1 MTAAS
6 RSTPSPVVTAAHGAT
21 QATLEPSQSIPL
33 MEQAI
38 SPAGR
43 AQLLE
48 ITYSRI
54 RLSITVLPVIALCLS
69 WFYARSHSAVGMWL
83 WCAFYVCF
91 ALGIRWHHRSYVR
104 DQTALSD
111 ASLLAKWQPFIE
123 KLAIVHGFALS
134 APAFITLGQAP
145 FDFGIL
151 FLLTLAAI
159 TAGNATHQTP
169 VLGIFWRFFIAGW
182 NLTVVMVCWIF
193 PQHWPYILPMTV
205 MYSFLMYRHAR
216 MANQFFIKQIVLE
229 ERSIALAAQYKAAK
243 DQAEEALSAKNQ
255 FLVTASHDL
264 RQPVH
269 SMGMLIEA
277 IVQRNEQSSLVPLLG
292 DLKSSVHS
300 VNLMFNSLLDL
311 SKIESGIVAS
321 NANPVQLAGLLRD
334 VTALFREEAQRRG
347 LQLRTRA
354 PATHAVVLAD
364 VSLLRQALVNLVQ
377 NALRYTQT
385 GGVLVAVRERR
396 GAHGALA
403 AGTAADLDVSTGT
416 GAAAGVGVAA
426 WKIEVWDTGVGVSQ
440 QEREQIY
447 TPFYRNKN
455 AWQIDSAG
463 HGLGLAVVA
472 RCAKL
477 MGASYGLSS
486 QLGRGSRFWLT
497 LPASTAASG
506 LEPYHPTS
514 PEAAAIHRLGP
525 LHGNCLVVEDDP
537 LVTAAWAALFQA
549 WRVNARFVA
558 HASEALAAIDAG
570 FVPQAILCDQR
581 LRSGESGFDILRALL
596 ERCPEASGAMVS
608 GEYNAPELVQA
619 ESDGYL
625 VLRKPLEVAD
635 LHEILARWFKAPA

>member
-1 MTAAS
+1 MTTTPSRAPHSTPGTATNALPGSTAAAQS
-6 RSTPSPVVTAAHGAT
+6 SVQPI
-21 QATLEPSQSIPL
+21 LEPSTAIPIL
-33 MEQAI
+33 EEAI

-48 ITYSRI
+48 MTYSRI
-54 RLSITVLPVIALCLS
+54 RLSITVLPVITFCLS
-69 WFYARSHSAVGMWL
+69 WFYAQSHDATGMWL
-83 WCAFYVCF
+83 WCAFYICF
-91 ALGIRWHHRSYVR
+91 AIGIRLCHRSYMR
-104 DQTALSD
+104 DQATLND
-111 ASLLAKWQPFIE
+111 ADFLAKWQPFTQ
-123 KLAIVHGFALS
+123 KLAIVHGLGLA
-134 APAFITLGQAP
+134 APVFITLGKTP

-151 FLLTLAAI
+151 YLLTLATI

-182 NLTVVMVCWIF
+182 NLTIVMQYWMF
-193 PQHWPYILPMTV
+193 PQHWQYTLPMSM
-205 MYSFLMYRHAR
+205 MYSVLMYRHAR
-216 MANQFFIKQIVLE
+216 IANQFFIKQIVLE
-229 ERSIALAAQYKAAK
+229 ERSIELAAQYKAAK

-255 FLVTASHDL
+255 FLATASHDL

-277 IVQRNEQSSLVPLLG
+277 IVQRNEQASLVPLLG

-311 SKIESGIVAS
+311 SKIESGIVATQTS
-321 NANPVQLAGLLRD
+321 PVQLAGLLRD

-347 LQLRTRA
+347 LQLRMRA
-354 PATHAVVLAD
+354 PKAHAVVQAD

-377 NALRYTQT
+377 NALRYTKT
-385 GGVLVAVRERR
+385 GGVLVAVRERAVA
-396 GAHGALA
+396 GAGAD
-403 AGTAADLDVSTGT
+403 TSTG
-416 GAAAGVGVAA
+416 A
-426 WKIEVWDTGVGVSQ
+426 WKIEVWDTGVGVSN

-447 TPFYRNKN
+447 TPFYRNEN

-477 MGASYGLSS
+477 MGATYGLTSS
-486 QLGRGSRFWLT
+486 LGHGSRFWLT
-497 LPASTAASG
+497 LPASTAADNLALKSYAD
-506 LEPYHPTS
+506 PD
-514 PEAAAIHRLGP
+514 AAAITPLRP

-537 LVTAAWAALFQA
+537 LVSAAWVALFQA
-549 WRVNARFVA
+549 WQVNARFVTNA
-558 HASEALAAIDAG
+558 TEALATIDAG
-570 FVPQAILCDQR
+570 FAPQAILCDQR

-596 ERCPEASGAMVS
+596 ARCPDASGAMVS

-635 LHEILARWFKAPA
+635 LHEVLARWFEP

>member
-1 MTAAS
+1 MTTTPNRAPH
-6 RSTPSPVVTAAHGAT
+6 STPGSTANASPGSTTAAHSSA
-21 QATLEPSQSIPL
+21 QPSLEPSTAIPIL
-33 MEQAI
+33 EEAI

-48 ITYSRI
+48 MTYSRI
-54 RLSITVLPVIALCLS
+54 RLSITVLPVITFCLS
-69 WFYARSHSAVGMWL
+69 WFYAQSHDALGMWL
-83 WCAFYVCF
+83 WCAFYICF
-91 ALGIRWHHRSYVR
+91 AIGIRLHHRSYVR

-111 ASLLAKWQPFIE
+111 ANLLAKWQPFTQ
-123 KLAIVHGFALS
+123 KLAIVHGLALA
-134 APAFITLGQAP
+134 APAFITLGKTP

-182 NLTVVMVCWIF
+182 NLTVVMVYWMF
-193 PQHWPYILPMTV
+193 PQHWQYILPMTV
-205 MYSFLMYRHAR
+205 MYTFLMYRHAR

-229 ERSIALAAQYKAAK
+229 ERSIELAAQYKAAK

-255 FLVTASHDL
+255 FLTTASHDL

-277 IVQRNEQSSLVPLLG
+277 IVQRNEQASLVPLLG

-311 SKIESGIVAS
+311 SKIESGIVATQTS
-321 NANPVQLAGLLRD
+321 PVPLAGLLRD

-347 LQLRTRA
+347 LQLRMRA
-354 PATHAVVLAD
+354 PKAHAVVQAD

-377 NALRYTQT
+377 NALRYTKT
-385 GGVLVAVRERR
+385 GGVLVAVRER
-396 GAHGALA
+396 A
-403 AGTAADLDVSTGT
+403 AT
-416 GAAAGVGVAA
+416 GAGADTGAGSGPPTGA
-426 WKIEVWDTGVGVSQ
+426 WKIEVWDTGVGVSN

-447 TPFYRNKN
+447 TPFYRNEN

-463 HGLGLAVVA
+463 HGLGLAIVA

-477 MGASYGLSS
+477 MGATYGLTSS
-486 QLGRGSRFWLT
+486 LGHGSRFWLT
-497 LPASTAASG
+497 LPASTAADG
-506 LEPYHPTS
+506 LALQSHTS
-514 PEAAAIHRLGP
+514 PEATAITPLRP

-537 LVTAAWAALFQA
+537 LVSAAWVALLQA
-549 WRVNARFVA
+549 WQVNARFVTNA
-558 HASEALAAIDAG
+558 TEAFATIDAG
-570 FVPQAILCDQR
+570 FAPQAILCDQR

-596 ERCPEASGAMVS
+596 ARCPDASGAMVS

-635 LHEILARWFKAPA
+635 LHEVLARWFEP